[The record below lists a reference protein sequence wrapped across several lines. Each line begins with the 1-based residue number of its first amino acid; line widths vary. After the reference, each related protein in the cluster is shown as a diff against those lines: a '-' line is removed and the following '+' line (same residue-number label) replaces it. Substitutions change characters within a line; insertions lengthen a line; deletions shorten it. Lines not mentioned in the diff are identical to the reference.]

1 MEVTLDK
8 RYPLQVNVD
17 KAWALL
23 RDLKSLASCMP
34 GAAITEEID
43 PRHYK
48 GTVKVKVGPTT
59 AMFNGDIEVLSVD
72 EAHHQVKLHGKG
84 SDKGGST
91 AAMDLTTTLEPAGPG
106 ESVLVGNAQVI
117 VNGKLAQFGGRMM
130 SQVSDQVLDQF
141 ANNFKTNAIA
151 SPGTAPEPA
160 TELDAL
166 TIVWNMFRRWI
177 AQIYHDLFGGR
188 T

>member
-43 PRHYK
+43 PKHYK
-48 GTVKVKVGPTT
+48 GTVKVKVGPAI
-59 AMFNGDIEVLSVD
+59 AMFNGDIEVLGID
-72 EAHHQVKLHGKG
+72 EAAHRIKLHGKG
-84 SDKGGST
+84 ADKGGST

-106 ESVLVGNAQVI
+106 ESVLVGNAQVT
-117 VNGKLAQFGGRMM
+117 VNGKFAQFGGRMM

-141 ANNFKTNAIA
+141 ANNFKTNATA
-151 SPGTAPEPA
+151 LPGAAPEPA
-160 TELDAL
+160 MELNAL
-166 TIVWNMFRRWI
+166 LIVWNMFKSWLAR
-177 AQIYHDLFGGR
+177 IYQDLFSGR